1 MKRLLTVIISI
12 IALSVPSVLS
22 AQETGTNSADI
33 SIRFFDKTIYYTDSA
48 VADNPIQVR
57 ITIANSGSRT
67 IRFKLAEDRIF
78 STDFAAYTVKNMPLI
93 HTDGFIRKRSTNQP
107 VFFREIS
114 LEPGEQYSFVENVR
128 DYLKIS
134 EPGVYYLEN
143 WFYPELNR
151 LEIPAGSLAA
161 FNSSTVAQAVSPIRS
176 NRLTLEIRPAPSAAG
191 GALPVS
197 PETKDILRPEQIPPD
212 QIISYTL
219 TSRQRSLWDQY
230 FLYMDVEEMLLRDP
244 ARNRRYRAESAD
256 GRARMLE
263 DYKLDLRQDRIDRDI
278 VAIPESFQIEK
289 TMYTTTE
296 GTVSVLEW
304 FSYDG
309 FQEKKRYT
317 YFLRQR
323 DGIWHI
329 YDYTVDNL
337 GTE

>member
-12 IALSVPSVLS
+12 IALSVPLALS
-22 AQETGTNSADI
+22 AQEAKSNGADI

-48 VADNPIQVR
+48 AADNPIQVR

-78 STDFAAYTVKNMPLI
+78 SMDFAAYTVKNQPLT

-128 DYLKIS
+128 DYLNIS

-151 LEIPAGSLAA
+151 LEIPAGGTAA
-161 FNSSTVAQAVSPIRS
+161 FNSLIRS
-176 NRLTLEIRPAPSAAG
+176 NRVTLEIRPAPSAAG
-191 GALPVS
+191 RTLPVS

-212 QIISYTL
+212 QIINYTL

-256 GRARMLE
+256 GRARLLE

-309 FQEKKRYT
+309 FREKKRYT
-317 YFLRQR
+317 YYLRQR
-323 DGIWHI
+323 DGVWRI